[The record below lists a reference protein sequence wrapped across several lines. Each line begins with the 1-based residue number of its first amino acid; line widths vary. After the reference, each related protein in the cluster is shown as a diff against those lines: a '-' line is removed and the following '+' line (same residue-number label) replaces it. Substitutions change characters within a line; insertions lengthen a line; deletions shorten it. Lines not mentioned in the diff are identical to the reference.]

1 MTVVACGRARPCRS
15 LSSPLSA
22 PEHPA
27 ARGHPLD
34 GRVLGVPLA
43 AGAGLFAAT
52 LLGFLALGAALP
64 VLPSYVHGPLHAGD
78 LAVGVVVGAFA
89 ITSVV
94 CRPLAGRRADVHGR
108 RVVLV
113 VGSLAMALGGVLY
126 LLAGSIPALI
136 AARLAVGAGEG
147 ALYTAGATWAVD
159 LAPQDRRGLVLGIF
173 GLAVWGGLSLG
184 PVTGELL
191 RAHAGYS
198 AVWVLTAAL
207 PLAGAAIA
215 MRLPEPA
222 GAGAGRAFRGA
233 PPARLPRAA
242 RRPGIALALAN
253 IGYAALAG
261 FVVLK
266 LSALG
271 VGGGA
276 SVFTAFALAVFAS
289 RLAFGRIPDRLG
301 ARATATT
308 AALVEAVGLAI
319 IAFAHSLAAA
329 LAGGLVMGMGFSML
343 FPALALMVVGEVPDD
358 RRGSAMGAFTAFFDV
373 GVGLGGPLAGATA
386 ALAGYPAVFMLSC
399 AAALAAAGLSSLP
412 AERPRRSTER
422 RAERGPGFAAPR
434 APVGLAASCSAR
446 RDSGLPPPVASD
458 RRAGT
463 GGSIGV

>member
-1 MTVVACGRARPCRS
+1 LNASQQPPVRERPIDR
-15 LSSPLSA
+15 
-22 PEHPA
+22 
-27 ARGHPLD
+27 RI
-34 GRVLGVPLA
+34 LGVPF
-43 AGAGLFAAT
+43 GASTGLFLAT
-52 LLGFLALGAALP
+52 LLGFLAIGAALP
-64 VLPSYVHGPLHAGD
+64 VLPSYVHGPLHSGD
-78 LAVGVVVGAFA
+78 LAVGIVVGAFA

-94 CRPLAGRRADVHGR
+94 CRPLAGRQADARGR

-126 LLAGSIPALI
+126 LLAGSIPGLLV
-136 AARLAVGAGEG
+136 ARLAVGAGEG

-159 LAPQDRRGLVLGIF
+159 LAPEHRRGFALGMF

-215 MRLPEPA
+215 ARLPEPA
-222 GAGAGRAFRGA
+222 GPDLDRARRVA
-233 PPARLPRAA
+233 PQALLPRAA

-271 VGGGA
+271 VSGGA

-289 RLAFGRIPDRLG
+289 RLAFGRVPDRVG
-301 ARATATT
+301 ARVTATV
-308 AALVEAVGLAI
+308 AALIEALGLAI
-319 IAFAHSLAAA
+319 IALAHSLPAA
-329 LAGGLVMGMGFSML
+329 LAGGLVMGAGFSML
-343 FPALALMVVGEVPDD
+343 FPALALMVVGDVQDD

-386 ALAGYPAVFMLSC
+386 ALAGYPAVFGLAC
-399 AAALAAAGLSSLP
+399 VAALASAGLSSLP
-412 AERPRRSTER
+412 AERSRRSARPRPALHAVPETGIPAAGEPAPTPTVKQRTLSR
-422 RAERGPGFAAPR
+422 R
-434 APVGLAASCSAR
+434 
-446 RDSGLPPPVASD
+446 
-458 RRAGT
+458 
-463 GGSIGV
+463 